1 MLKLVGGAVGGA
13 VGGVLFLLV
22 VIGGCWVVVRWRS
35 RKPSTPI
42 ILGVGGEEGA
52 THIPSVSLHIEETIH
67 PPMSSPELEGGGSEG
82 SGSEGSGS
90 EGSGSEGSGSEG
102 SGSEG
107 SGSEGSGSEGSG
119 SEGSGSEGSGSE
131 GSGSEG
137 SGSEGSDSPSTASEH
152 MDQVSDLG
160 TRDSWAG
167 SPIEEVELG
176 YRILNSHSHN
186 V

>member
-1 MLKLVGGAVGGA
+1 MLKLVGGA

-82 SGSEGSGS
+82 S
-90 EGSGSEGSGSEG
+90 
-102 SGSEG
+102 
-107 SGSEGSGSEGSG
+107 
-119 SEGSGSEGSGSE
+119 
-131 GSGSEG
+131 
-137 SGSEGSDSPSTASEH
+137 DSPSTASEH

-167 SPIEEVELG
+167 SPNEEVELG

-186 V
+186 IYI